1 MIGPK
6 PHTGGPSRRTRAN
19 AGGSRRS
26 LGLALAIVAI
36 GIAMTMISP
45 FFLQAGNFLNV
56 ARAVAITGIVAAV
69 STPMLISGN
78 VDLSVA
84 ATMGISG
91 MTAGAL
97 LVQELPVAVAIIG
110 ALVVGLLMGF
120 VNAVIVVKFRVNSLI
135 ATIGTAFIARGVAFL
150 INGGRSIFIPA
161 ESYVALG
168 QGIGPRH
175 SETGLLH
182 GGGLC
187 RDRLR
192 HAIHQGGRPHLRGGQ
207 QSRSGAPGRDQRA
220 QGHLGVFLASGF
232 FSALAGVVLTSQAGS
247 AFPYGGQGRELEI
260 IAAVIVGGTALTGG
274 RGSITGTI
282 LGVVLL
288 GIIANSLNLM
298 GLPAPYQDISR
309 GLLLV
314 AAVATDQISGRT
326 LGGRGVFRGLRAGT
340 EEA

>member
-6 PHTGGPSRRTRAN
+6 PHSGGPSRRTRAN
-19 AGGSRRS
+19 VGGSRRS

-36 GIAMTMISP
+36 GIAMTMVSP
-45 FFLQAGNFLNV
+45 FFFQAGNFLNV

-84 ATMGISG
+84 ATMGLSG

-110 ALVVGLLMGF
+110 ALIVGLLMGF
-120 VNAVIVVKFRVNSLI
+120 VNGVIVVKFRVNSLI
-135 ATIGTAFIARGVAFL
+135 ATIGTAFIARGVAFVV
-150 INGGRSIFIPA
+150 NGGRSIFIPA

-168 QGIGPRH
+168 QGSALGIPKPVFYTVVAFAVIGFVMRY
-175 SETGLLH
+175 TKV
-182 GGGLC
+182 
-187 RDRLR
+187 
-192 HAIHQGGRPHLRGGQ
+192 
-207 QSRSGAPGRDQRA
+207 GAHIYAVGSSPEAARRA
-220 QGHLGVFLASGF
+220 GISVPKITWGVFLASGF

-314 AAVATDQISGRT
+314 AAVATDQLSGRT

>member
-1 MIGPK
+1 M
-6 PHTGGPSRRTRAN
+6 
-19 AGGSRRS
+19 
-26 LGLALAIVAI
+26 AIVAI
-36 GIAMTMISP
+36 GIVMTMVSP
-45 FFLQAGNFLNV
+45 FFFQAGNFLNV

-84 ATMGISG
+84 ATMGLSG

-110 ALVVGLLMGF
+110 ALIVGLLMGL

-135 ATIGTAFIARGVAFL
+135 ATIGTAFIARGVAFVV
-150 INGGRSIFIPA
+150 NGGRSIFIPA
-161 ESYVALG
+161 ESYVNLG
-168 QGIGPRH
+168 QGSALGIPKPVFYTVVAFALIGFVMRY
-175 SETGLLH
+175 TKV
-182 GGGLC
+182 
-187 RDRLR
+187 
-192 HAIHQGGRPHLRGGQ
+192 
-207 QSRSGAPGRDQRA
+207 GAHIYAVGSSPEAARRA
-220 QGHLGVFLASGF
+220 GISVPKITWGVFLASGF

-314 AAVATDQISGRT
+314 AAVATDQLSGRR

>member
-1 MIGPK
+1 
-6 PHTGGPSRRTRAN
+6 
-19 AGGSRRS
+19 
-26 LGLALAIVAI
+26 LAIVAI
-36 GIAMTMISP
+36 SLVMAVSNE
-45 FFLQAGNFLNV
+45 FFFAPGNFLNV
-56 ARAVAITGIVAAV
+56 ARAIAIVGIVAAA

-97 LVQELPVAVAIIG
+97 LVQEMPVPVAIAG

-120 VNAVIVVKFRVNSLI
+120 VNSVIVVRFQVNSLI

-150 INGGRSIFIPA
+150 VNGGRSIFIPA
-161 ESYVALG
+161 ESYVDLAQGSALG
-168 QGIGPRH
+168 IPKPVYYMVVVFAVIGFVMRYTKVGAHIYAVGSSPEAARRAGISVPRI
-175 SETGLLH
+175 TW
-182 GGGLC
+182 
-187 RDRLR
+187 
-192 HAIHQGGRPHLRGGQ
+192 
-207 QSRSGAPGRDQRA
+207 
-220 QGHLGVFLASGF
+220 GVFLASGF

-274 RGSITGTI
+274 RGTITGTI
-282 LGVVLL
+282 FGVVLL
-288 GIIANSLNLM
+288 GIIANSLNLL
-298 GLPAPYQDISR
+298 GLPVPYQDISR

-314 AAVATDQISGRT
+314 GAVATDQISGRS

-340 EEA
+340 EET